1 MTDFPMKKCHV
12 IDGGMLLQWLP
23 WECGQTFGELC
34 ESYIKCVES
43 KFINASVVLD
53 GYEGGPNTKDN
64 AHGRRNTSDVGI
76 EVKFIESTKF
86 RGKKKTFLTN
96 RKNK

>member
-34 ESYIKCVES
+34 ESYINCVES
-43 KFINASVVLD
+43 
-53 GYEGGPNTKDN
+53 
-64 AHGRRNTSDVGI
+64 
-76 EVKFIESTKF
+76 
-86 RGKKKTFLTN
+86 
-96 RKNK
+96 